1 MPRICLTVSK
11 LVLLI
16 VENYFVFRL
25 EEGLMLRIEVSPVA
39 LRKNCLG
46 LKVED

>member
-1 MPRICLTVSK
+1 MSR
-11 LVLLI
+11 LVLFI

-39 LRKNCLG
+39 LRKKCLG
-46 LKVED
+46 LNVED